1 MRKLLIGLILVVV
14 IALAGATYILP
25 TYISN
30 QISGRIERS
39 LQTDSVSANIETSPS
54 FMMLFGQ
61 VDNIDIEATNIKLDK
76 VNLNELSLKGENIEI
91 SVQDLLLARR
101 LVINSADN
109 LTITGLIDE
118 NNLAQLLAKEVDK
131 ISDIAVKITPDN
143 VEAIEN
149 LMTKEAT
156 GKISFLGQ
164 EATIN
169 VKGIIVV
176 EGKNLLFRIT
186 DANTENRL
194 FGKIGISFTKDI
206 FLVST
211 DKLPLEGAK
220 FTRVEQQNGQVL
232 IEAGINK

>member
-1 MRKLLIGLILVVV
+1 MNLRKLLIGLILVVI

-143 VEAIEN
+143 VEA
-149 LMTKEAT
+149 T

>member
-1 MRKLLIGLILVVV
+1 MNLRKLLIGLILVVV

-39 LQTDSVSANIETSPS
+39 LHTDYVSDNIETSPS

-143 VEAIEN
+143 VEA
-149 LMTKEAT
+149 T

>member
-1 MRKLLIGLILVVV
+1 LRKLLIGLILVVV

-76 VNLNELSLKGENIEI
+76 ANLNELSLKGENIEI

-143 VEAIEN
+143 VEA
-149 LMTKEAT
+149 T

-211 DKLPLEGAK
+211 DKLPLEGVK

>member
-118 NNLAQLLAKEVDK
+118 NNLAQLLAKEIDK

-143 VEAIEN
+143 V
-149 LMTKEAT
+149 EAT

>member
-61 VDNIDIEATNIKLDK
+61 VDNINIEATNIKLDK
-76 VNLNELSLKGENIEI
+76 VNLNKLSLKGENIEI

-143 VEAIEN
+143 V
-149 LMTKEAT
+149 EAT

>member
-39 LQTDSVSANIETSPS
+39 LQTDSVNANIETSPS

-91 SVQDLLLARR
+91 SVQGLLLARR

-143 VEAIEN
+143 V
-149 LMTKEAT
+149 EAT

>member
-1 MRKLLIGLILVVV
+1 MRKLLIGLILVVI
-14 IALAGATYILP
+14 IALAGETYILP

-101 LVINSADN
+101 LVINSVDN

-143 VEAIEN
+143 V
-149 LMTKEAT
+149 EAT

>member
-39 LQTDSVSANIETSPS
+39 LQTDSVNANIETSPS

-101 LVINSADN
+101 LVINSDDN

-143 VEAIEN
+143 V
-149 LMTKEAT
+149 EAT

>member
-25 TYISN
+25 TY
-30 QISGRIERS
+30 
-39 LQTDSVSANIETSPS
+39 
-54 FMMLFGQ
+54 
-61 VDNIDIEATNIKLDK
+61 IKLDK

-131 ISDIAVKITPDN
+131 ISDIAVKITP
-143 VEAIEN
+143 
-149 LMTKEAT
+149 
-156 GKISFLGQ
+156 
-164 EATIN
+164 
-169 VKGIIVV
+169 
-176 EGKNLLFRIT
+176 FRIT

>member
-1 MRKLLIGLILVVV
+1 MRKLLIGLILVVI

-143 VEAIEN
+143 VEA
-149 LMTKEAT
+149 T

-211 DKLPLEGAK
+211 DKLPLEGVK

>member
-39 LQTDSVSANIETSPS
+39 LQTDSVNANIETSPS

-143 VEAIEN
+143 VEA
-149 LMTKEAT
+149 T

-206 FLVST
+206 FLVSK

>member
-1 MRKLLIGLILVVV
+1 MRKIFISLILVVI

-25 TYISN
+25 TYITN

-39 LQTDSVSANIETSPS
+39 LQTETVRANIETTPS

-76 VNLNELSLKGENIEI
+76 VNLNELSLKGENIKI
-91 SVQDLLLARR
+91 SLQDLLLARR

-109 LTITGLIDE
+109 LVITGLINED
-118 NNLAQLLAKEVDK
+118 NLAQLLAKEVDK
-131 ISDIAVKITPDN
+131 ISDIVVKITPEN
-143 VEAIEN
+143 V
-149 LMTKEAT
+149 EAT

-164 EATIN
+164 EASIN
-169 VKGIIVV
+169 VKGVIVI
-176 EGKNLLFRIT
+176 EGKNLFFRIT
-186 DANTENRL
+186 DANTQNRL

-232 IEAGINK
+232 IEASINK

>member
-39 LQTDSVSANIETSPS
+39 LQTNSVSANIETSPS

-143 VEAIEN
+143 VEA
-149 LMTKEAT
+149 T

>member
-76 VNLNELSLKGENIEI
+76 VNLNKLSLKGENIEI

-143 VEAIEN
+143 V
-149 LMTKEAT
+149 EAT

-232 IEAGINK
+232 IEPGINK

>member
-76 VNLNELSLKGENIEI
+76 VNLNELSLKGENLEI

-143 VEAIEN
+143 V
-149 LMTKEAT
+149 EAT

>member
-14 IALAGATYILP
+14 IVLAGATYILP

-143 VEAIEN
+143 VEA
-149 LMTKEAT
+149 T

-176 EGKNLLFRIT
+176 EGKNLLFHIT

>member
-61 VDNIDIEATNIKLDK
+61 VDNINIEATNIKLDK

-143 VEAIEN
+143 V
-149 LMTKEAT
+149 EAT

>member
-14 IALAGATYILP
+14 IALVGATYILP

-143 VEAIEN
+143 VEA
-149 LMTKEAT
+149 T

-176 EGKNLLFRIT
+176 EGKNLLFRII

>member
-1 MRKLLIGLILVVV
+1 MNLRKLLIGLILVVV

-76 VNLNELSLKGENIEI
+76 VNLNKLSLKGENIEI

-143 VEAIEN
+143 V
-149 LMTKEAT
+149 EAT

>member
-30 QISGRIERS
+30 QIFGRIERS

-76 VNLNELSLKGENIEI
+76 VNLNKLSLKGENIEI

-143 VEAIEN
+143 V
-149 LMTKEAT
+149 EAT

>member
-1 MRKLLIGLILVVV
+1 LRKLLIGLILVVV

-131 ISDIAVKITPDN
+131 ISDITVKITPDN
-143 VEAIEN
+143 V
-149 LMTKEAT
+149 EAT

>member
-1 MRKLLIGLILVVV
+1 MNLRKLLIGLILVVV

-143 VEAIEN
+143 VEA
-149 LMTKEAT
+149 T

-206 FLVST
+206 YLVST

>member
-14 IALAGATYILP
+14 VALAGVTYILP

-101 LVINSADN
+101 LVINSDDN

-143 VEAIEN
+143 V
-149 LMTKEAT
+149 EAT

>member
-1 MRKLLIGLILVVV
+1 MRKLLMGLILVVV

-39 LQTDSVSANIETSPS
+39 LQTDTVRADIDTSPS
-54 FMMLFGQ
+54 FMLLFGQ
-61 VDNIDIEATNIKLDK
+61 VDKIDIEATNIKLDK

-131 ISDIAVKITPDN
+131 ISDITVKITPDN
-143 VEAIEN
+143 VEA
-149 LMTKEAT
+149 T
-156 GKISFLGQ
+156 GKVSFLGQ

-169 VKGIIVV
+169 VKGIVVV

-186 DANTENRL
+186 DANTENSL
-194 FGKIGISFTKDI
+194 FGKIGISLTKDV
-206 FLVST
+206 FLVSA

-220 FTRVEQQNGQVL
+220 FTRVEQQNGQIL
-232 IEAGINK
+232 IEAGVNK

>member
-1 MRKLLIGLILVVV
+1 MNLRKLLIGLILVVI

-39 LQTDSVSANIETSPS
+39 LQTDSVNANIETSPS

-143 VEAIEN
+143 VEA
-149 LMTKEAT
+149 T

-220 FTRVEQQNGQVL
+220 FTRVEQQDGQVL

>member
-14 IALAGATYILP
+14 IALAGVTYILP

-131 ISDIAVKITPDN
+131 ISDIVVKITPDN
-143 VEAIEN
+143 V
-149 LMTKEAT
+149 EAT

-186 DANTENRL
+186 DANTQNSL

-232 IEAGINK
+232 IEAGVNK

>member
-1 MRKLLIGLILVVV
+1 LRKLLIGLILVVV

-143 VEAIEN
+143 VEA
-149 LMTKEAT
+149 T

>member
-61 VDNIDIEATNIKLDK
+61 VDNIDIEVTNIKLDK
-76 VNLNELSLKGENIEI
+76 VNLNKLSLKGENIEI

-143 VEAIEN
+143 V
-149 LMTKEAT
+149 EAT

>member
-91 SVQDLLLARR
+91 SIQDLLLARR

-143 VEAIEN
+143 V
-149 LMTKEAT
+149 EAT

>member
-143 VEAIEN
+143 VEA
-149 LMTKEAT
+149 T

-211 DKLPLEGAK
+211 DKLPLEGVK

>member
-76 VNLNELSLKGENIEI
+76 VNLNKLSLKGENIEI

-131 ISDIAVKITPDN
+131 ISDIAVKITPEN
-143 VEAIEN
+143 V
-149 LMTKEAT
+149 EAT

>member
-1 MRKLLIGLILVVV
+1 M
-14 IALAGATYILP
+14 AGATYILP

-54 FMMLFGQ
+54 FMMLFGL

-143 VEAIEN
+143 V
-149 LMTKEAT
+149 EAT

>member
-1 MRKLLIGLILVVV
+1 MNLRKLLIGLILVVV
-14 IALAGATYILP
+14 VALAGVTYILP

-76 VNLNELSLKGENIEI
+76 VNLNKLSLKGENIEI

-143 VEAIEN
+143 V
-149 LMTKEAT
+149 EAT

>member
-39 LQTDSVSANIETSPS
+39 LQTDSVNANIETSPS

-118 NNLAQLLAKEVDK
+118 NNLAQLLAKEVEK

-143 VEAIEN
+143 V
-149 LMTKEAT
+149 EAT

>member
-1 MRKLLIGLILVVV
+1 MNLRKLLIGLILVVV

-131 ISDIAVKITPDN
+131 ISDITVKITPDN
-143 VEAIEN
+143 V
-149 LMTKEAT
+149 EAT

>member
-39 LQTDSVSANIETSPS
+39 LQTDSVNANIETSPS

-143 VEAIEN
+143 VEA
-149 LMTKEAT
+149 T

>member
-14 IALAGATYILP
+14 VALAGVTYILP

-39 LQTDSVSANIETSPS
+39 LQTDSVNANIETSPS

-143 VEAIEN
+143 VEA
-149 LMTKEAT
+149 T

>member
-1 MRKLLIGLILVVV
+1 MNLRKLLIGLILVVV
-14 IALAGATYILP
+14 IALVGATYILP

-143 VEAIEN
+143 VEA
-149 LMTKEAT
+149 T

>member
-143 VEAIEN
+143 VEA
-149 LMTKEAT
+149 T

-211 DKLPLEGAK
+211 NKLPLEGAK

>member
-143 VEAIEN
+143 VEA
-149 LMTKEAT
+149 T

-186 DANTENRL
+186 GANTENRL